1 MSQAPAALAVTIAAG
16 LITSILFSFLFTASL
31 DMFVKDSELG
41 TKIKDALGIDVN
53 LGDEKLTE
61 GEWRPAIQGMITLW
75 LFFALMRIVHHN
87 VDMFYGIVLSLLPKD
102 VVGILRTGG
111 LKE

>member
-1 MSQAPAALAVTIAAG
+1 MSNAPATLAVTIAAG
-16 LITSILFSFLFTASL
+16 LLTSILFAFLFTTSL
-31 DMFVKDSELG
+31 HMFVKDRETLK
-41 TKIKDALGIDVN
+41 TLFGIEVD
-53 LGDEKLTE
+53 LTDDQLTE
-61 GEWRPAIQGMITLW
+61 GEWQPAVQGMITLW

-102 VVGILRTGG
+102 VIQILRTGG